1 MQFEAGILDIC
12 LKILDDNPK
21 FVSDADQDCS
31 ARKNPIY
38 VTRVLSAMV
47 GSLRPRWGSTVDENA
62 ATAINFYGFSHDGI
76 NAIYQRKYIISMPPQ
91 CGQALEKMDG
101 RRLSLSLV
109 YIKKNNIIN
118 PFILVLIRVAG
129 EQDASLSWLW
139 REVNFKVNLRPHAG
153 QQDFTITFTISAFV
167 ASDQQ

>member
-76 NAIYQRKYIISMPPQ
+76 NAIYQRKYIINM
-91 CGQALEKMDG
+91 EKMDG
-101 RRLSLSLV
+101 QRLSLSLV